1 MNETYKKEIL
11 TSALEGRIR
20 EVTEYQV
27 NIDNF
32 KLAIELIGDRED
44 LQDFKSQIESLLS
57 SNTHELGKAQIMLE
71 VIQSQME

>member
-32 KLAIELIGDRED
+32 KLAIELIGDRKD

>member
-1 MNETYKKEIL
+1 MDETYKKEML
-11 TSALEGRIR
+11 TAALDGRIK
-20 EVTEYQV
+20 EVIEYQV

-57 SNTHELGKAQIMLE
+57 SNIHELSKSQIMLE
-71 VIQSQME
+71 VVQSQME